1 MQHAHVGWAQ
11 NRTKLAASSAV
22 LSFHHP
28 ASNMIRGQQNT
39 LVLTAVFLGTLALA
53 TAFSLE
59 PFADSQPSP
68 ARTRLLELL
77 YNIDGLLQAS
87 AHSSDLPD
95 NIKLAQPRDTDFK
108 SKGEGDPELAK
119 KRDMGVLPPWNEFCR
134 MMRITNCFHSQ
145 H

>member
-1 MQHAHVGWAQ
+1 MLRAHVGWAPRQ
-11 NRTKLAASSAV
+11 TKLATGSEV
-22 LSFHHP
+22 LSFHHA
-28 ASNMIRGQQNT
+28 ASIMRRGPQF
-39 LVLTAVFLGTLALA
+39 LMVLTAVLLGTLAVV
-53 TAFSLE
+53 TGYTLE

-87 AHSSDLPD
+87 SHSTDQPD
-95 NIKLAQPRDTDFK
+95 NNKLAQPRDTDFH
-108 SKGEGDPELAK
+108 SKGDTVLAK